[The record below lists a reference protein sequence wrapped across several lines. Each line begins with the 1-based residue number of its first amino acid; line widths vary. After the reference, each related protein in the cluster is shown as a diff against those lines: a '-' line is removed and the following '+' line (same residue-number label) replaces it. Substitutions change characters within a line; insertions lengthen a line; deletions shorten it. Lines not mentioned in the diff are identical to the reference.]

1 MHRSWLKTIN
11 QRTYALVGSVYKN
24 TYWSY
29 CIKSSLQAVEVFRL
43 EGMGQIDREQVLLL
57 SLCSLMNR
65 INVCAMVGLSVHT
78 AAPYS
83 CGGGGD
89 GVVLN
94 DLLLRA
100 HWCRTARWTGLWT
113 EVTLGLLL
121 HSGDGAVLVCE
132 EKLLELRHLIF

>member
-1 MHRSWLKTIN
+1 M
-11 QRTYALVGSVYKN
+11 
-24 TYWSY
+24 
-29 CIKSSLQAVEVFRL
+29 
-43 EGMGQIDREQVLLL
+43 L

-78 AAPYS
+78 AAPHIR
-83 CGGGGD
+83 GGGGD

-100 HWCRTARWTGLWT
+100 HRRWTACWTGLWT
-113 EVTLGLLL
+113 EVTLGFLL

-132 EKLLELRHLIF
+132 QKLLELSHLIF